1 MSGFFG
7 KAAPIHQP
15 RGASRMSRNQEGRAA
30 GHHITPGQGWRWQ
43 KFGDKL
49 MLVTDGG
56 GADVVL
62 SARHMGGGRV
72 ELTTCSPDGR
82 MIPLLADS
90 PLGLALA
97 ALPDLVAIAR
107 DCLNLNDR
115 PRQLPLLEA
124 ALRKGGLL

>member
-1 MSGFFG
+1 
-7 KAAPIHQP
+7 
-15 RGASRMSRNQEGRAA
+15 MSRNQEGRAA

-56 GADVVL
+56 GTDVVL
-62 SARHMGGGRV
+62 SVSAGGRDKGA
-72 ELTTCSPDGR
+72 LTTCSPDGV
-82 MIPLLADS
+82 MIPLTPDHPLAR
-90 PLGLALA
+90 LLA
-97 ALPDLVAIAR
+97 AVPDLVAIAR

-124 ALRKGGLL
+124 ALEKGGLL